1 MTAAASYT
9 TSGDARA
16 AAAKLLADADRLA
29 ESEEQE
35 RLDAAL
41 RHQSETMTA
50 AAAAAAATAT
60 ASAVREA
67 QRRDDEKERA
77 RKCEELLEVTRTRVA
92 ELLALHGQL
101 QTEQRA
107 SQQAAAEA
115 TRVSQQAAAEA
126 KEVRVR
132 LEAENTQLR
141 ATISALQR
149 ESKETECSHK
159 GALQT
164 MEQACSRRIQEREAA
179 AEAPSPVEAPVGLVI
194 EAPAVAP
201 ASPPAAAAPKPTAPT
216 ADRADPAEAGVLPA
230 AQVGALPAAPAVQEG
245 AEMRT
250 PAEEPP
256 ARDSGDFEAWLAYQL
271 LHNPKYTRSLTGSA
285 RDNRRQLPRIAPE
298 ELGAVETL
306 LNALP
311 GLLYKLLPGQP
322 ELVKEGMRLAED
334 YLRQGKD
341 AACASASPWESW
353 LAVSRTRTLHVH
365 VHVHLHVRVRA
376 CAPCMPVHRT
386 GTAALGT
393 LLPRYSRIPHWRAQ
407 KHVGIFHIDNWA
419 PKTETIMVQ
428 DAADAAAA
436 LARVRALGPDL
447 YLNQFVDKHGLVHYT
462 GAAGW
467 GALQEV
473 TGGAKVNTINVNT
486 RSQYTPTNDKVGYGS
501 TAPSDAECD
510 MAMVKVTLAKVL
522 NDAEMLLG
530 CCSSSIATQVRTVP
544 PPTHTT
550 PWLEALI
557 ATVISYP
564 CSWPCSP
571 H

>member
-1 MTAAASYT
+1 MTDAAPYA

-16 AAAKLLADADRLA
+16 AAAKILADADRLA

-41 RHQSETMTA
+41 RHQSETI
-50 AAAAAAATAT
+50 AT

-101 QTEQRA
+101 QTEQRASQQAAAEATRVSQQAAAEATRA

-230 AQVGALPAAPAVQEG
+230 A
-245 AEMRT
+245 
-250 PAEEPP
+250 
-256 ARDSGDFEAWLAYQL
+256 
-271 LHNPKYTRSLTGSA
+271 
-285 RDNRRQLPRIAPE
+285 
-298 ELGAVETL
+298 
-306 LNALP
+306 
-311 GLLYKLLPGQP
+311 
-322 ELVKEGMRLAED
+322 
-334 YLRQGKD
+334 
-341 AACASASPWESW
+341 
-353 LAVSRTRTLHVH
+353 
-365 VHVHLHVRVRA
+365 
-376 CAPCMPVHRT
+376 
-386 GTAALGT
+386 
-393 LLPRYSRIPHWRAQ
+393 
-407 KHVGIFHIDNWA
+407 
-419 PKTETIMVQ
+419 
-428 DAADAAAA
+428 
-436 LARVRALGPDL
+436 
-447 YLNQFVDKHGLVHYT
+447 
-462 GAAGW
+462 
-467 GALQEV
+467 
-473 TGGAKVNTINVNT
+473 
-486 RSQYTPTNDKVGYGS
+486 
-501 TAPSDAECD
+501 
-510 MAMVKVTLAKVL
+510 
-522 NDAEMLLG
+522 
-530 CCSSSIATQVRTVP
+530 
-544 PPTHTT
+544 
-550 PWLEALI
+550 
-557 ATVISYP
+557 
-564 CSWPCSP
+564 
-571 H
+571 